1 MRFQLKAL
9 SESGRLVESW
19 IEAESQEMARTQAL
33 GQGLTVV
40 SIQPEAPPT
49 RRYLARRQ
57 KFSLLLFSQ
66 HLVSLLQAG
75 LTVVEALE
83 ALAENEARQSAE
95 LAVLGEVLAGVK
107 RGLSFSA
114 ALELRPDC
122 FPAYYVATVR
132 ASEQGGGVAEALG
145 RWSVYQEQIEAAR
158 RQVSQTM
165 IYPIVL
171 IVAGFAVSLFLLI
184 YVVPRF
190 ATIYEGRTE
199 DLPWLSM
206 LLVKWGQMAAAHGA
220 LVLTALV
227 SLAGFAFWT
236 IRRPAFRAWAWQT
249 AWQLPTIGER
259 LRLYQLAR
267 LYRTVGMLLR
277 GGMPVADALDLI
289 PGLMVSALRDRVS
302 EATASIRSGRSIFD
316 AFKNAGLT
324 TPVSDRM
331 LIVGQRAGNMDEMM
345 ERIASYY
352 DTEINRAL
360 NTFVK
365 AFEPLVMAV
374 IGVLVGGIVVLMY
387 IPIFEIAGRLQS

>member
-9 SESGRLVESW
+9 SESGQLVESW
-19 IEAESQEMARTQAL
+19 IEAESQEMAKVQAL
-33 GQGLTVV
+33 AQGLTVV

-49 RRYLARRQ
+49 RRYFSRRQ

-114 ALELRPDC
+114 ALELCPDC

-132 ASEQGGGVAEALG
+132 ASEQGGGVAEALA

-171 IVAGFAVSLFLLI
+171 VVAGFAVSLFLLI

-206 LLVKWGQMAAAHGA
+206 LLVKWGQLAAAHGA
-220 LVLTALV
+220 SVVSVLVL
-227 SLAGFAFWT
+227 LAGFAFWA
-236 IRRPAFRAWAWQT
+236 IRRPEFRAWAWQT

-289 PGLMVSALRDRVS
+289 PGLMVSALRERVNQ
-302 EATASIRSGRSIFD
+302 ATAAIRSGRSIFD

-324 TPVSDRM
+324 TPVSERM

-352 DTEINRAL
+352 DAETNRAL
-360 NTFVK
+360 TSFVK